1 MTLPRDHWR
10 VNCNST
16 AQRAVSG
23 PPATCSWSTESNTC
37 LWKAHLSTKISN
49 RLKATSKEW
58 VYFPNSGTS
67 DLLCLPYGD
76 WAGWG
81 RYRTRVH
88 DSSCV
93 WSWVDLPDAYPTQP
107 DCLDRCDMNEML
119 PLLVIMRLFS
129 VCQLRNN
136 WCHPMNGSFSANL
149 RQGCWNMEHFKE
161 VIGAGSGRVNT
172 PQCACLRSSSRE
184 RKGWAGGGMGHIQ
197 THIHSKTVEKQ
208 F

>member
-23 PPATCSWSTESNTC
+23 PPATCSWSTKSNTC

-93 WSWVDLPDAYPTQP
+93 WSWVAFAGCIPDPTWLPWQVWYEWDAP
-107 DCLDRCDMNEML
+107 
-119 PLLVIMRLFS
+119 
-129 VCQLRNN
+129 
-136 WCHPMNGSFSANL
+136 
-149 RQGCWNMEHFKE
+149 
-161 VIGAGSGRVNT
+161 VIGDNET
-172 PQCACLRSSSRE
+172 FQCLSVTEQLVSSNEWQLLS
-184 RKGWAGGGMGHIQ
+184 
-197 THIHSKTVEKQ
+197 
-208 F
+208 